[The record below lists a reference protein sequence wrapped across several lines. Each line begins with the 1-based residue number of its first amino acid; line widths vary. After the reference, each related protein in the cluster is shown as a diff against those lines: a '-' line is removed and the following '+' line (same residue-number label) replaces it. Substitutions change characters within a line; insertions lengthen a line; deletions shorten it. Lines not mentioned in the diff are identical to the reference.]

1 MGLLVMLILFSIG
14 SVGVKALGGLQVSYA
29 AFSKENGPQGQKKSQ
44 Q

>member
-1 MGLLVMLILFSIG
+1 MGLVVMLVLISIG

-29 AFSKENGPQGQKKSQ
+29 AFSKEMGPQAQKKAQ